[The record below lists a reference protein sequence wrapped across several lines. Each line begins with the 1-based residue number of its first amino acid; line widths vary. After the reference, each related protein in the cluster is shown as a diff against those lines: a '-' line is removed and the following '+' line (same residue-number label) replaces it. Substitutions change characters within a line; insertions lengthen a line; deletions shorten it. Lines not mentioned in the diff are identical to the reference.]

1 MKLSQRVRVSV
12 SGPGERKEA
21 LLETLLGSWRSR
33 RLTRL
38 LGNRYGVLLLIP
50 KGENVESVEIVESAQ
65 PPPG

>member
-33 RLTRL
+33 WLTRL